1 MPVSSATDLLQE
13 ALALHRRGAVAEA
26 ATRYAEVLRAD
37 PGNADAHYYLGMM
50 SCQQGRFAEG
60 AEHARKSLAGD
71 PRHARAHVLLG
82 RALSAQGRHE
92 DALASIER
100 AIALMPDLAQAH
112 GHRADVLSDLGRH
125 AEAVESYDRALAL
138 APDAVADWFNRGV
151 ALIAVGRPDE
161 AIASFDRAIAGKP
174 DFAEAH
180 LLRAKLLL
188 DLRRYDDALA
198 AYDRALELNP
208 DLAEA
213 WLGRGNILSELKRY
227 DDGFA
232 AYDRALT
239 LKPDLTEAWLGR
251 GNVLVEL
258 KRCDDAFAAYDRAL
272 ALNPKLAGAWLGRGN
287 VFFKLEQYDNAFAA
301 YEGAL
306 ALKGDLAEA
315 WLGRGNVFNE
325 LKYYDDGFAA
335 YDRALTLKPDL
346 TEAWLGRGNVL
357 VELKRY
363 DDGFAAYDRALTL
376 KPDLA
381 DAWQG
386 RGNAFYELRRYDDAF
401 AAYDRALAL
410 NLNLAGAWLG
420 RGNVFFK
427 LKQYDNAFAAYDS
440 ALALKGDLAE
450 AWLGRGNV
458 FNELKRYDDGLAAYD
473 RALTLKPNLAEA
485 WHGRGTVFTKLKRYD
500 DAFAAYDRA
509 VVLKPDLNH
518 ALSERFSSK
527 LQMCNWTDLGTEVA
541 QLLATIR
548 EQKSSSVPFTILAI
562 PSSAADQL
570 QCAKRYVQDQLTFPQ
585 IWCGEIYSHDRIRVA
600 YLSADFREHP
610 VAYLTVGLF
619 EQHDK
624 SRFEVTGISF
634 GPDENSTM
642 RHRIRDAFEHF
653 MDVQHQSDQNIAD
666 LIRRLEIDIVI
677 DLMGF
682 TQHNRLDILARRVAP
697 VQVNYLGYP
706 GTMGANYIDYIIAD
720 PTIIPADQRAFY
732 TEQVVWLPETY
743 QVNDKR
749 RHITERVPTRREC
762 GLPDA
767 AFVFCCFNN
776 SYKITPEVFDIW
788 MRLLK
793 QIDGSVLWLKE
804 NDAVASHNLRLE
816 AERRGVAPE
825 RLVFAPPVS
834 LVADHLARHRQADLF
849 LDTLPYNAHTT
860 ASDALWAGLPVLTCL
875 GATFAGRVA
884 GSVLKSIGLDELVA
898 RSLEDYEALALK
910 LAREPS
916 YLACIREKL
925 ARNRNTFPLFNTERA
940 ARQIESAYV
949 MMWERYQ
956 KREMPHA
963 TSDQSKPIRIA

>member
-71 PRHARAHVLLG
+71 PRHARAHALLG

-92 DALASIER
+92 EALASFER
-100 AIALMPDLAQAH
+100 AIALVPDLAQAH
-112 GHRADVLSDLGRH
+112 GHRADVLSELGRH

-151 ALIAVGRPDE
+151 ALIAVGRQDE

-174 DFAEAH
+174 DFAQAH

-198 AYDRALELNP
+198 GVDKVLAIEPGLTEAWLGRSNILSELKWHEQALAACDRALSINPDLAEAWLRRGNVLRDVKRDDEALAAFDKARGLNP

-213 WLGRGNILSELKRY
+213 WLGRGNALAELKRY
-227 DDGFA
+227 DDAFA

-239 LKPDLTEAWLGR
+239 LKPDLAEACLGR
-251 GNVLVEL
+251 GSVFLDL
-258 KRCDDAFAAYDRAL
+258 KRYDEAFAAYDKAL
-272 ALNPKLAGAWLGRGN
+272 ALKPDFAKAWLSRGN
-287 VFFKLEQYDNAFAA
+287 VFF
-301 YEGAL
+301 
-306 ALKGDLAEA
+306 
-315 WLGRGNVFNE
+315 
-325 LKYYDDGFAA
+325 
-335 YDRALTLKPDL
+335 
-346 TEAWLGRGNVL
+346 
-357 VELKRY
+357 ELKRY
-363 DDGFAAYDRALTL
+363 DDAFAAYDRALTL

-381 DAWQG
+381 DAWLG
-386 RGNAFYELRRYDDAF
+386 RGNTFYELRRYGDAF

-410 NLNLAGAWLG
+410 NPNLAGAWLG
-420 RGNVFFK
+420 RGNVFFG

-458 FNELKRYDDGLAAYD
+458 SIELKRYV
-473 RALTLKPNLAEA
+473 E
-485 WHGRGTVFTKLKRYD
+485 
-500 DAFAAYDRA
+500 AFAAYDRA
-509 VVLKPDLNH
+509 LALGPDLKYVTG
-518 ALSERFSSK
+518 ARLGAK
-527 LQMCNWTDLGTEVA
+527 LFMCDWTDLETEAA
-541 QLLATIR
+541 QLLAAIR
-548 EQKSSSVPFTILAI
+548 QQKASSVPFTILAI

-570 QCAKRYVQDQLTFPQ
+570 QCAKRHVQDHPIFPQ
-585 IWCGEIYSHDRIRVA
+585 IWRGEIYSHDRIRVA
-600 YLSADFREHP
+600 YLSADFREHA

-634 GPDENSTM
+634 GSDRNSTM
-642 RHRIRDAFEHF
+642 RPRIKDALEHF
-653 MDVQHQSDQNIAD
+653 VEVQQHQSDQDIAD
-666 LIRRLEIDIVI
+666 LLRQLEIDIAV

-682 TQHNRLDILARRVAP
+682 TVDNRLNILARRAAP

-743 QVNDKR
+743 QVNDNR
-749 RHITERVPTRREC
+749 RHVAERTPTRREC
-762 GLPDA
+762 GLPET
-767 AFVFCCFNN
+767 AFVFCSFNN
-776 SYKITPEVFDIW
+776 SYKINPGMFDIW
-788 MRLLK
+788 MRLVK

-834 LVADHLARHRQADLF
+834 LLADHLARYRQADLF

-860 ASDALWAGLPVLTCL
+860 ASDALWVGLPVLTCL

-884 GSVLKSIGLDELVA
+884 ASVLKSIGLDELVA

-956 KREMPHA
+956 KGEMPHA
-963 TSDQSKPIRIA
+963 TSDRSKPIRIA